1 VRTEGGVGEEGG
13 EERRVAVEGAGEGGA
28 ECVGCV
34 GGWHRRQ
41 HGVDDE
47 VGGGDDEIVEVDQRS
62 GA

>member
-28 ECVGCV
+28 QGLGWVGV
-34 GGWHRRQ
+34 WHR
-41 HGVDDE
+41 GVDDE

>member
-13 EERRVAVEGAGEGGA
+13 EERRVAVEGAGEGRA
-28 ECVGCV
+28 ERVGWV
-34 GGWHRRQ
+34 GVWHR
-41 HGVDDE
+41 GVDDE